1 VPSGWDLDNL
11 TCIDPSGGT
20 TTNIPSA
27 TASIDLLL
35 GEHVECTYE
44 NSAEGTIVIIKNSI
58 PDDSQVFDYAGTLAT
73 FTLVDDGSPPGNI
86 ITFTRLVGTYD
97 VTETVPNGWDLTDL
111 DCVDDLSIIDSS
123 GDKGTGVATI
133 NLDLNETVT
142 CTYTN
147 TKRGTVVIAK
157 DAIPDSS
164 QVFDYAG
171 TLGTFTL
178 VDSGGNGNII
188 TFVDLLPGTYDV
200 TETVPTGWDLTGLIC
215 TDPSGGTS
223 TSNGTATIGL
233 AAGETVRC
241 DYENTER
248 GNVVIAKNAIPDS
261 SQVFDYAGT
270 LATFTLVDDGG
281 SGNIITFERVPGIYG
296 VTETVPSGWAL
307 TGLICTDPS
316 GGTSTSNGT
325 ATIDLAPG
333 ETVRCDYENTEA
345 GIVVIA
351 KNAIPDGSQ
360 VFDYAGTL
368 ATFTLVDDGG
378 SGNIQTFIREPGIYG
393 VTETVPSGW
402 DLTGLI
408 CTDPSGGTG
417 TSGATATIDL
427 APGETVRCDYEN
439 TERGTVVIAKNA
451 IPDSSQ
457 VFDYAGTLATFTL
470 VDSGGNG
477 NIITFERVPGIYG
490 VTETV
495 PSGWDLTGLI
505 CTDPSGGTSTSGGTA
520 TIDLAPGET
529 VRCDYENT
537 ERGNVVIAKNA
548 IPDSTQVFDYAGTL
562 ATFTLVDDGGS
573 GNIITFE
580 RVPGIYGVTETVPS
594 GWELTGLICT
604 DPSGGTSTSGATAT
618 IDLAPGE
625 TVRCDYE
632 NTEAGTI
639 VIAKNAIPDST
650 QVFDYAGTL
659 ATFTLVDDGGS
670 GNIITFERAPG
681 TYTVTETVPAG
692 WDLTGLICTDP
703 SSGTSTSNGTATI
716 DLAPGETVRCD
727 YENTERGTV
736 VIAKNAI
743 PDSSQVFDYAGTLAT
758 FTLIDDGGS
767 GNIITFERVPGIY
780 GVTETVPSG
789 WDLTGLICTD
799 PSGGTS
805 TSGGTAT
812 IDLAPGETVRCDYEN
827 TERGNVVIAKN
838 AIPDSSQ
845 VFDYA
850 GTLAT
855 FTLVDDGGSGNIQT
869 FERVPGIYGV
879 TETVPSGWDLTG
891 LICTDPSGG
900 TSTSGATATIDLAPG
915 ETVRC
920 DYENTE
926 RGRII
931 VIKDAIPDSTQVFDY
946 SSTLGSFTLV
956 DTGGNGNIITFDSL
970 TPGNYPITE
979 VNVPSGWTLQSIV
992 CDDANSIESVP
1003 TATVIL
1009 EAGETVTCTFTNVMI
1024 AEGCT
1029 PGFWKN
1035 HEELWALLTG
1045 GNVAIDDKF
1054 TDFFTNIFVVDPA
1067 TVNTEMLEALALP
1080 GGPENALTRHA
1091 AAALLNAY
1099 AAQEGF
1105 LTAFPFTPAEVIA
1118 DYQAAFAAGA
1128 NTTIFNDVKA
1138 AFVNANEQICPSF
1151 PKLPSFSFFF

>member
-1 VPSGWDLDNL
+1 M
-11 TCIDPSGGT
+11 
-20 TTNIPSA
+20 
-27 TASIDLLL
+27 
-35 GEHVECTYE
+35 
-44 NSAEGTIVIIKNSI
+44 
-58 PDDSQVFDYAGTLAT
+58 
-73 FTLVDDGSPPGNI
+73 
-86 ITFTRLVGTYD
+86 
-97 VTETVPNGWDLTDL
+97 
-111 DCVDDLSIIDSS
+111 
-123 GDKGTGVATI
+123 
-133 NLDLNETVT
+133 

-594 GWELTGLICT
+594 GWDLTGLICTDPSGGTSTSGGTATIDLAPGETVRCDYENTERGNVVIAKNAIPDSTQVFDYAGTLATFTLVDDGGSGNIITFERVPGIYGVTETVPSGWELTGLICT

-920 DYENTE
+920 DYENT
-926 RGRII
+926 
-931 VIKDAIPDSTQVFDY
+931 ADSTQVFDY